1 MGRPK
6 KQYKS
11 GDKVGIWELEFIEE
25 VEPHISTGGTKH
37 RAFKVKCPVCGKLFE
52 TTQNQLNRKARP
64 VKQCQECSQKEN
76 NKRIADIGRQ
86 SIVDLKGK
94 KFGKLTVLSMTDKR
108 ANESVVWHCVCSCE
122 AHNEIDVSST
132 DLQRGHTKSCGCL
145 TSKGEEKIG
154 NLLAKMSIA
163 FEKEKVYD
171 DLVNPKTNQPLRFD
185 FYLPQYNCLIEY
197 DGVQHFT
204 YNNSGWNNKEHYEGT
219 IYRDGLKNQYCI
231 DHNIKLIRIPYTDF
245 DFINEIYLKS
255 KLDF

>member
-6 KQYKS
+6 KQYKP

-25 VEPHISTGGTKH
+25 VEPHITSGGTKH
-37 RAFKVKCPVCGKLFE
+37 RKFKIKCPICGKSFE

-76 NKRIADIGRQ
+76 NRRISEIGRKTTLQ
-86 SIVDLKGK
+86 LEGK
-94 KFGKLTVLSMTDKR
+94 TFGKLTVLYKTDKR
-108 ANESVVWHCVCSCE
+108 YNGNVVWHCKCNCK
-122 AHNEIDVSST
+122 
-132 DLQRGHTKSCGCL
+132 LQREVDVLGKDLVRGHIKSCGCL
-145 TSKGEEKIG
+145 TSFGEERVMEILTKLKID
-154 NLLAKMSIA
+154 
-163 FEKEKVYD
+163 FVKEKTYS
-171 DLVNPKTNQPLRFD
+171 DLVNPETNQLLRFD

-197 DGVQHFT
+197 DGEQHFT
-204 YNNSGWNNKEHYEGT
+204 YSGAGWNSKDNYEKT
-219 IYRDGLKNQYCI
+219 VYRDGLKNQYCI